1 MPKVPMLLERC
12 IAGEVRRTERTEESR
27 LYLMEFLLVHFQIV
41 LQREVF
47 VTELAL
53 VEGSRCCCCCRRWRL
68 LVFPVLGALM
78 TFQRRALTEL
88 LAAFRAQA
96 RLLARVNEQMP

>member
-1 MPKVPMLLERC
+1 MTEVPMLLERR

-47 VTELAL
+47 MAELAL
-53 VEGSRCCCCCRRWRL
+53 VEGSSGRCCRRRRGRL
-68 LVFPVLGALM
+68 LVFPVLGTLVA
-78 TFQRRALTEL
+78 FQRRALAEL
-88 LAAFRAQA
+88 LAAFRAET
-96 RLLARVNEQMP
+96 RFLARVNE

>member
-1 MPKVPMLLERC
+1 MTEVPMLLKGR

-47 VTELAL
+47 MAELAL
-53 VEGSRCCCCCRRWRL
+53 VEGGSRRRRRWHL
-68 LVFPVLGALM
+68 LVFSVLGALVA
-78 TFQRRALTEL
+78 FQRRALTEL

-96 RLLARVNEQMP
+96 RLLARVNE